1 MKRLK
6 LLSIGTA
13 DLKDEEDIN
22 RVVLVNKICLVVAAA
37 ILVVG
42 TTISLYLHGQTDVL
56 IPLII
61 EFFLNALV
69 LRLNEK
75 GKHSAAALFLYFTQC
90 IAITYFGILLVQVFH
105 LEYVI
110 ILLFAIIFLIF
121 KRRALRMIALAAA
134 TAVFLSL
141 EFAYFR
147 NGYKHI
153 DTIPFSA
160 AFLINFLVICSIITI
175 TTMVSVPYVKS
186 NDLKYDLQRANK
198 LIKLFAAQLTHEL
211 RGALDNIQ
219 YLAQL
224 LRKASRK
231 DKHLRHIEPLV
242 DATWSVSTN
251 AIAIV
256 NNVLDMAE
264 IEAGKT
270 CTIVNEA
277 FRVAAYFDKI
287 IEVHKIMAR
296 REQFSLE
303 VEIDPAMPQVIIS
316 DPLTINQI
324 LTNLL
329 TNAFKYGARQSKV
342 TASVIR
348 AGAQW
353 LLTVSNQGPG
363 ISPDRVDSIF
373 ELFYTGKTGR
383 IQGSGLGLFIVRS
396 KVQAMGGTIT
406 VDSTPNGETRFT
418 VALPLREGKL
428 RDLPDGTGSDPETPD
443 LQKAFILV
451 AEDNKLTAFLLA
463 QFLRDMHCTY
473 TVVSDGAQLLETI
486 KKCPDQGPDIIL
498 LDCNM
503 PNMNGEETVRRLKK
517 DPFTA
522 HIPIIITTGDVFT
535 ANIERLL
542 EAGAST
548 YLKKPIDHL
557 ALRKAIS
564 LYLKKLPQN

>member
-1 MKRLK
+1 MKLSK

-13 DLKDEEDIN
+13 GLKDEEDIN

-42 TTISLYLHGQTDVL
+42 STMSIYLRGQPNVVF
-56 IPLII
+56 PLII
-61 EFFLNALV
+61 EFVLNFLV
-69 LRLNEK
+69 LRLNYI
-75 GKHSAAALFLYFTQC
+75 GRHTAAALFLYFMQC
-90 IAITYFGILLVQVFH
+90 AAITYFGILLVQVFH

-121 KRRALRMIALAAA
+121 KKRELRLIALAAA

-141 EFAYFR
+141 EIAYFQ

-153 DTIPFSA
+153 ESVPFA
-160 AFLINFLVICSIITI
+160 AVFFINFLVICSIITI

-186 NDLKYDLQRANK
+186 NDLKYELQRANR

-211 RGALDNIQ
+211 RGALDNIH

-224 LRKASRK
+224 LRNACRRNKE
-231 DKHLRHIEPLV
+231 LQQVEPLV
-242 DATWSVSTN
+242 DAAWSVSSN

-270 CTIVNEA
+270 YTIVNEA
-277 FRVAAYFDKI
+277 FRVAGYFDKI
-287 IEVHKIMAR
+287 LEVHKIIAR
-296 REQFSLE
+296 REQITLE
-303 VEIDPAMPQVIIS
+303 MDIDPRMPEVIIS
-316 DPLTINQI
+316 DPLTVNQV

-329 TNAFKYGARQSKV
+329 TNAFKYGAKRSTVKV
-342 TASVIR
+342 TVKRS
-348 AGAQW
+348 GFQW
-353 LLTVSNQGPG
+353 LLCVSNQGPG
-363 ISPDRVDSIF
+363 IPPEHIGSIF
-373 ELFYTGKTGR
+373 ELFYTGKTGH
-383 IQGSGLGLFIVRS
+383 IQGAGLGLYIVRT

-406 VDSTPNGETRFT
+406 VDSAPNGETCFT

-428 RDLPDGTGSDPETPD
+428 RDLPDGTGSDPEIED
-443 LQKAFILV
+443 FQKAFVLV
-451 AEDNKLTAFLLA
+451 AEDNKLTAFLLS
-463 QFLRDMHCTY
+463 QFLRDMHCAY
-473 TVVSDGAQLLETI
+473 TIVGDGLQLLETI

-498 LDCNM
+498 LDCHM
-503 PNMNGEETVRRLKK
+503 PNMNGEETIRQLKK
-517 DPFTA
+517 DPFTT

-548 YLKKPIDHL
+548 YLKKPIDQL

>member
-1 MKRLK
+1 MKPSK

-13 DLKDEEDIN
+13 DLRDEEDIV
-22 RVVLVNKICLVVAAA
+22 RVVLVNKICLVVAAS

-42 TTISLYLHGQTDVL
+42 TTMSLYLHGQRNVV
-56 IPLII
+56 IPLVI
-61 EFFLNALV
+61 EFFLNAGV
-69 LRLNEK
+69 LYLNHL

-121 KRRALRMIALAAA
+121 KKRNLRLIALGAA

-141 EFAYFR
+141 ELAYLR

-153 DTIPFSA
+153 DTIPFEA
-160 AFLINFLVICSIITI
+160 VFLINFLVICSIITI

-186 NDLKYDLQRANK
+186 NDLKYELQRANK

-224 LRKASRK
+224 LRKAAGK
-231 DKHLRHIEPLV
+231 NKNLKQIEPLV
-242 DATWSVSTN
+242 DATWSVSSN

-270 CTIVNEA
+270 YTIVNEA
-277 FRVAAYFDKI
+277 FRVTTYFEKI

-296 REQFSLE
+296 REEFTLE
-303 VEIDPAMPQVIIS
+303 MEIDPGMPQVIIS
-316 DPLTINQI
+316 DPLTVNQV

-329 TNAFKYGARQSKV
+329 TNAFKYGARGSTVKV
-342 TASVIR
+342 SVRR
-348 AGAQW
+348 AGFQW
-353 LLTVSNQGPG
+353 ILSVANRGPG
-363 ISPDRVDSIF
+363 IPPERMASIF
-373 ELFYTGKTGR
+373 ELFYTGKTGH
-383 IQGSGLGLFIVRS
+383 IQGSGLGLYIVRS

-406 VDSTPNGETRFT
+406 VDSTPDGETRFT

-428 RDLPDGTGSDPETPD
+428 RDLPDGTGSDPEAED
-443 LQKAFILV
+443 FQKAFILV

-463 QFLRDMHCTY
+463 QFLRDMHCAY
-473 TVVSDGAQLLETI
+473 TIAGDGVQLLEAL
-486 KKCPDQGPDIIL
+486 KRCPDQGPDIIL
-498 LDCNM
+498 LDCHM
-503 PNMNGEETVRRLKK
+503 PNMNGEETIRRLKK
-517 DPFTA
+517 DPVTA
-522 HIPIIITTGDVFT
+522 HIPVIITTGDIYT

-564 LYLKKLPQN
+564 LFLKKLPQN

>member
-1 MKRLK
+1 MKLSK

-13 DLKDEEDIN
+13 GLSDEEDIN
-22 RVVLVNKICLVVAAA
+22 RVVLVNKICLGVAGAV
-37 ILVVG
+37 LVVG
-42 TTISLYLHGQTDVL
+42 TVMSIYLHGRLDVA
-56 IPLII
+56 IPLVI
-61 EFFLNALV
+61 EFLLNALV
-69 LRLNEK
+69 FPLNQK
-75 GKHSAAALFLYFTQC
+75 GRHSAAALLLYFTQC
-90 IAITYFGILLVQVFH
+90 TAITYFGILLVQVFH

-121 KRRALRMIALAAA
+121 KKRSLRMIALGAA

-147 NGYKHI
+147 NGYRHI
-153 DTIPFSA
+153 ENVPFGA
-160 AFLINFLVICSIITI
+160 VFLINFLVICSIITI
-175 TTMVSVPYVKS
+175 TTMISVPYVKS
-186 NDLKYDLQRANK
+186 NDLKYELQRANK

-224 LRKASRK
+224 LRTAVRK
-231 DKHLRHIEPLV
+231 DKNLKHVEPLV
-242 DATWSVSTN
+242 DAAWSVSSG

-270 CTIVNEA
+270 YTIVNEA
-277 FRVAAYFDKI
+277 FRVATYFDKI

-296 REQFSLE
+296 REQFTLE
-303 VEIDPAMPQVIIS
+303 MEIDPLMPQVIIS
-316 DPLTINQI
+316 DPLTVNQV

-329 TNAFKYGARQSKV
+329 TNAFKYGARQSTVKV
-342 TASVIR
+342 TIKRS
-348 AGAQW
+348 GFQW
-353 LLTVSNQGPG
+353 LLSVSNDGPG
-363 ISPDRVDSIF
+363 ISPERIASIF
-373 ELFYTGKTGR
+373 ELFYTGKTGH
-383 IQGSGLGLFIVRS
+383 IQGSGLGLYIVRS

-428 RDLPDGTGSDPETPD
+428 RDLPDGTGSDPEAED
-443 LQKAFILV
+443 FQKAFILV
-451 AEDNKLTAFLLA
+451 AEDNKLTSFLLA
-463 QFLRDMHCTY
+463 QFLRDMQCAY
-473 TVVSDGAQLLETI
+473 TIVGDGLQLLETI
-486 KKCPDQGPDIIL
+486 RECPDQSPDIIL
-498 LDCNM
+498 LDCHM
-503 PNMNGEETVRRLKK
+503 PNLNGEETIRRLKQ
-517 DPFTA
+517 DPATA
-522 HIPIIITTGDVFT
+522 HIPVIITTGDIFS

>member
-1 MKRLK
+1 MKPSK

-13 DLKDEEDIN
+13 DLGDEEDIN
-22 RVVLVNKICLVVAAA
+22 RVVLVNKICVVVAGA
-37 ILVVG
+37 IFVVG
-42 TTISLYLHGQTDVL
+42 IIMSFYLHGQPDVVIAL
-56 IPLII
+56 VI
-61 EFFLNALV
+61 EFLLNALA
-69 LRLNEK
+69 LRLNQK
-75 GKHSAAALFLYFTQC
+75 GSHTPAALLLYFTQC
-90 IAITYFGILLVQVFH
+90 TAITYFGILLVQVFH

-121 KRRALRMIALAAA
+121 KKRSLRMIALGAA
-134 TAVFLSL
+134 TLVFLSL

-153 DTIPFSA
+153 DAIPYA
-160 AFLINFLVICSIITI
+160 AVFLINFLVVCSIITI
-175 TTMVSVPYVKS
+175 TTMVCIPYVKS
-186 NDLKYDLQRANK
+186 NDHKYELQRANK
-198 LIKLFAAQLTHEL
+198 LIKLFAAQLSHEL

-224 LRKASRK
+224 LRTACRK
-231 DKHLRHIEPLV
+231 DRNLKQVEPLV
-242 DATWSVSTN
+242 DAAWSVSSG

-256 NNVLDMAE
+256 NNVLDMTE

-270 CTIVNEA
+270 YTIVNEA

-296 REQFSLE
+296 REQFTLE
-303 VEIDPAMPQVIIS
+303 MEIDPLMPQVIIS
-316 DPLTINQI
+316 DPLTVNQV

-329 TNAFKYGARQSKV
+329 TNAFKYGTRQSAVKV
-342 TASVIR
+342 TVKRS
-348 AGAQW
+348 GYQW
-353 LLTVSNQGPG
+353 LLSVSNHGPG
-363 ISPDRVDSIF
+363 IPPERIGSIF
-373 ELFYTGKTGR
+373 DLFYTGKTGP
-383 IQGSGLGLFIVRS
+383 IQGSGLGLYIVRS

-428 RDLPDGTGSDPETPD
+428 RDLPDSTGSDPEAED
-443 LQKAFILV
+443 FQKAFILV
-451 AEDNKLTAFLLA
+451 AEDNKLTSFLLA
-463 QFLRDMHCTY
+463 QFLRDMHCAY
-473 TVVSDGAQLLETI
+473 TIVSDGLELLETI

-498 LDCNM
+498 LDCHM
-503 PNMNGEETVRRLKK
+503 PNMNGEETIRRLKIN
-517 DPFTA
+517 PLTA
-522 HIPIIITTGDVFT
+522 HIPVIITTGDIYT

>member
-1 MKRLK
+1 MKLSK

-13 DLKDEEDIN
+13 GLKDEEDIN
-22 RVVLVNKICLVVAAA
+22 RVVLVNKICVVVAAA

-42 TTISLYLHGQTDVL
+42 VTMSLYLRGQPDVVNAL
-56 IPLII
+56 VL

-69 LRLNEK
+69 LRLNQK

-121 KRRALRMIALAAA
+121 KKRTLRMIAGVAA

-141 EFAYFR
+141 ELAYFR

-153 DTIPFSA
+153 DTIPFEA
-160 AFLINFLVICSIITI
+160 AFFINFLVICSIITI

-186 NDLKYDLQRANK
+186 NDLKYELQRANK

-224 LRKASRK
+224 LRTAARK
-231 DKHLRHIEPLV
+231 YKNLKDNEPLV
-242 DATWSVSTN
+242 DATWSVSSG

-270 CTIVNEA
+270 ASIVNEA
-277 FRVAAYFDKI
+277 FRVATYFDKI

-296 REQFSLE
+296 REQFTLE
-303 VEIDPAMPQVIIS
+303 MEIDPHMPQVIIS
-316 DPLTINQI
+316 DPLTVNQV

-329 TNAFKYGARQSKV
+329 TNAFKYGAKQSTVKV
-342 TASVIR
+342 TIKP
-348 AGAQW
+348 AGFQW
-353 LLTVSNQGPG
+353 LLSVSNKGPG
-363 ISPDRVDSIF
+363 IPPERIASIF
-373 ELFYTGKTGR
+373 DLFYTGKTGH
-383 IQGSGLGLFIVRS
+383 IQGSGLGLYIVRS
-396 KVQAMGGTIT
+396 KVQAMDGTIT
-406 VDSTPNGETRFT
+406 VDSTPDGETHFT
-418 VALPLREGKL
+418 VALPLREGRL
-428 RDLPDGTGSDPETPD
+428 RDLPDGIGSDPEAED
-443 LQKAFILV
+443 FQKVFVLV
-451 AEDNKLTAFLLA
+451 AEDNKLTSFLLA
-463 QFLRDMHCTY
+463 QFLRDMHCAY
-473 TVVSDGAQLLETI
+473 TIVSDGKQLLETI

-498 LDCNM
+498 LDCHM
-503 PNMNGEETVRRLKK
+503 PNMDGEETIRHLKQN
-517 DPFTA
+517 PVTA

-548 YLKKPIDHL
+548 YLKKPVDHL

>member
-1 MKRLK
+1 MKLSK

-13 DLKDEEDIN
+13 GLGDEEDIN
-22 RVVLVNKICLVVAAA
+22 RVVLVNKICVGVAGAV
-37 ILVVG
+37 LVVG
-42 TTISLYLHGQTDVL
+42 TVMSFYLHGQLDVV
-56 IPLII
+56 IPLVI
-61 EFFLNALV
+61 EFFLNTLV
-69 LRLNEK
+69 LPLNQK
-75 GKHSAAALFLYFTQC
+75 GKHSAAALLLYFTQC
-90 IAITYFGILLVQVFH
+90 TAITYFGILLVQVFH

-121 KRRALRMIALAAA
+121 KKRSLRMIALGAA
-134 TAVFLSL
+134 TAIFLSL

-147 NGYKHI
+147 NGYRHI
-153 DTIPFSA
+153 ENVPFA
-160 AFLINFLVICSIITI
+160 AVFLINFLVICSIITI
-175 TTMVSVPYVKS
+175 TTMISVPYVKS

-224 LRKASRK
+224 LRTAVRK
-231 DKHLRHIEPLV
+231 DKHLKHVEPLV
-242 DATWSVSTN
+242 DAAWSVSSG

-270 CTIVNEA
+270 STIVNEV
-277 FRVAAYFDKI
+277 FRVATYFDKI

-296 REQFSLE
+296 REQFTLE
-303 VEIDPAMPQVIIS
+303 MEIDPLMPQVIIS
-316 DPLTINQI
+316 DPLTVNQV

-329 TNAFKYGARQSKV
+329 TNAFKYGARQSTVKV
-342 TASVIR
+342 MVKRS
-348 AGAQW
+348 GFQW
-353 LLTVSNQGPG
+353 LLSVSNDGPG
-363 ISPDRVDSIF
+363 IPPERIASIF
-373 ELFYTGKTGR
+373 ELFYTGKTGH
-383 IQGSGLGLFIVRS
+383 IQGSGLGLYIVRS

-428 RDLPDGTGSDPETPD
+428 RDLPDGTGSDPEAED
-443 LQKAFILV
+443 FQKAFILV
-451 AEDNKLTAFLLA
+451 AEDNKLTSFLLA
-463 QFLRDMHCTY
+463 QFLRDMHCAY
-473 TVVSDGAQLLETI
+473 TIVSDGLQLLETI
-486 KKCPDQGPDIIL
+486 RECPDQSPDIIL
-498 LDCNM
+498 LDCHM
-503 PNMNGEETVRRLKK
+503 PNLNGEETIRRLKQ
-517 DPFTA
+517 DPATA
-522 HIPIIITTGDVFT
+522 HIPVIITTGDIFS

>member
-1 MKRLK
+1 MKLSK

-13 DLKDEEDIN
+13 GLSDEEDIV
-22 RVVLVNKICLVVAAA
+22 RVVLVNKICVGVAGAV
-37 ILVVG
+37 LVVG
-42 TTISLYLHGQTDVL
+42 TVMSFYLHGQLDVV
-56 IPLII
+56 IPLVI

-69 LRLNEK
+69 LPLNQK
-75 GKHSAAALFLYFTQC
+75 GKHSAAALLLYFTQC
-90 IAITYFGILLVQVFH
+90 TAIIYFGILLVQVFH

-121 KRRALRMIALAAA
+121 KKRSLRMIALGAA

-147 NGYKHI
+147 NGYRHI
-153 DTIPFSA
+153 ENVPFA
-160 AFLINFLVICSIITI
+160 AVFLINFLVICSIITI
-175 TTMVSVPYVKS
+175 TTMISVPYVKS

-224 LRKASRK
+224 LRTAVRK
-231 DKHLRHIEPLV
+231 DKNLKHVEPLV
-242 DATWSVSTN
+242 DAAWSVSSG

-270 CTIVNEA
+270 STIVNEA
-277 FRVAAYFDKI
+277 FRVATYFDKI

-296 REQFSLE
+296 REQFTLE
-303 VEIDPAMPQVIIS
+303 MEIDPLMPQVIIS
-316 DPLTINQI
+316 DPLTVNQV

-329 TNAFKYGARQSKV
+329 TNAFKYGARQSTVKV
-342 TASVIR
+342 TVKRS
-348 AGAQW
+348 GFQW
-353 LLTVSNQGPG
+353 LLSVSNDGPG
-363 ISPDRVDSIF
+363 IPPERIASIF
-373 ELFYTGKTGR
+373 ELFYTGKTGH
-383 IQGSGLGLFIVRS
+383 IQGSGLGLYIVRS
-396 KVQAMGGTIT
+396 KVQAMSGTIT

-428 RDLPDGTGSDPETPD
+428 RDLPDGTGSDPEAED
-443 LQKAFILV
+443 FQKAFILV
-451 AEDNKLTAFLLA
+451 AEDNKLTAFLLT
-463 QFLRDMHCTY
+463 QFLRDMHCAY
-473 TVVSDGAQLLETI
+473 TIVSDGLQLLETI
-486 KKCPDQGPDIIL
+486 RECPDQSPDIIL
-498 LDCNM
+498 LDCHM
-503 PNMNGEETVRRLKK
+503 PNLNGEETIRRLKQ
-517 DPFTA
+517 DPATA
-522 HIPIIITTGDVFT
+522 HIPVIITTGDIFS